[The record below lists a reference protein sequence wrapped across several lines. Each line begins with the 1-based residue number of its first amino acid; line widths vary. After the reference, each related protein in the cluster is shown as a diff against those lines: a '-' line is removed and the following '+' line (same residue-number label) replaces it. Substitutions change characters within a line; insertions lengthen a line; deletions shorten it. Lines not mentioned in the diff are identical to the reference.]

1 MSLYLERHGGEIV
14 LVREIDSSS
23 LSSGTFPS
31 GEGDRFLDLASIMDV
46 VLVRDGCVRNL
57 AINNFEC
64 MNNIGYYTLDPL
76 SSLITSTSFAI
87 AIISD
92 YIHTH
97 IYIYRNDKLSKQL
110 LNFTGRYCFVSF
122 ARRKTT

>member
-23 LSSGTFPS
+23 LSSHSSSGTFPS

-76 SSLITSTSFAI
+76 SSLIISTSFAI

-97 IYIYRNDKLSKQL
+97 IYI
-110 LNFTGRYCFVSF
+110 
-122 ARRKTT
+122 